1 MFDIENYNA
10 ISFYYHFTF
19 IPNFDNRSNY
29 RILYVRLLEFGVR
42 EAGVIPYDANFT
54 SKPGYNDINLK
65 TFTSMYTHT
74 NVEIVY
80 VKFNYTDKED
90 NKGTAYLSSSVGSY
104 YMTPKKISISSELE
118 QKSNENIN
126 SEDDDKPNIMIIA
139 LTSSLGLLL
148 LLFLAG
154 LWLYCRKKHK
164 KPEKNISTDHNL
176 VLGENPRI

>member
-1 MFDIENYNA
+1 MFDIENYHA

-19 IPNFDNRSNY
+19 IPNFDNSSNY
-29 RILYVRLLEFGVR
+29 RILYVQLLEFGLEGNER
-42 EAGVIPYDANFT
+42 IHYDANFT
-54 SKPGYNDINLK
+54 SEPGYNDINLK
-65 TFTSMYTHT
+65 AFTSMNAHT

-104 YMTPKKISISSELE
+104 YMTPKKISIGSELE
-118 QKSNENIN
+118 QKSNENID
-126 SEDDDKPNIMIIA
+126 SEDDKPNIMIIA

-164 KPEKNISTDHNL
+164 NRKKTFQLI
-176 VLGENPRI
+176 II